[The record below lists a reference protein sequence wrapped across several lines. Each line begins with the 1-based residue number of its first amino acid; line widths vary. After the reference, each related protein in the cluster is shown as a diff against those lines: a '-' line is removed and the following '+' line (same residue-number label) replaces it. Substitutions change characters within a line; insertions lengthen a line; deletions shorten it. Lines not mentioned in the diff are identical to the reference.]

1 MNSDIQQLLTA
12 YVLGE
17 ATPDEAARIEGLL
30 AEDTESGATLRAE
43 RDRLTATIALVQ
55 QHASAD
61 LTLSDTRRADL
72 MAASAGDHTLT
83 PAARVGDTAGGALG
97 GAAGDASASGGG
109 TVIPFHRRPVVS
121 VAAGLFVV
129 AGLGFAY
136 VALRPGGLDS
146 VFERSAMAPQGEIAD
161 DARRDER
168 VADSRRAD
176 RVEGEPAGGLA
187 SAHGFYGKNENAA
200 AGLEGVSETLDAAKG
215 ELARMREVGN
225 GSEVELFDQ
234 LEALGYRVEEPESI
248 VLDPSS
254 NDRDLDAPE
263 SPFNSDQ
270 WNDSIGLGGGAGGGG
285 GTVHSISATAQ
296 GDSPEAASGGTYRGA
311 GDTVPPGSIKALRS
325 GGPTGGFTGNPP
337 TPGSPAQGPVSE
349 FGVPTTTPGPSTP
362 SPSTRAANTSV
373 AYDTNDGH
381 EAGRRA
387 LAGDENDG
395 LKVQFDMSIQVGDP
409 DDELALLAELG
420 YVADDGPTPVVG
432 SSDFYLGDIDVEE
445 DAQLERRR
453 GAFSLGYLGDY
464 DAMRAYEREIL
475 VSKGLE
481 PNDTGLRRL
490 LEGLGYVGAE
500 YAGPVDT
507 PELLE
512 ARWRLFGRTI
522 LEARLD
528 AVLSNCERRPGESV
542 QDMFFRHW
550 GTRPYTRTADD
561 ARSTFAADVDTSSY
575 TLARKMLDNGI
586 LPTAAQ
592 IRPEEWINYFDA
604 ELDQPTDGATFAI
617 TTELT
622 PNPFYPN
629 QLGEQTW
636 FLRVGLQGK
645 VVEDFERSGLALTFV
660 VDTSGS
666 MGDGNRIELVRNAMR
681 QLLTKLD
688 SRDALAIVAFNNTA
702 REVLPMTSATERGRI
717 EAAIGLL
724 GSNGGTNL
732 EAGLVEGYRLA
743 AEGFDSERENRVVLL
758 SDGVGNIGATE
769 QGALLE
775 KVAVQREKLIY
786 LNTIGVGLG
795 NHNDTLLEQLADR
808 GDGVNDYVDT
818 ELEARR
824 AFVENFTGAFQTIAR
839 DVKIQV
845 EFDPTLVQQ
854 YRLIGYENRAVAD
867 RAFKDDRVDG
877 GEVGAG
883 HSVVALYEL
892 RGVQLAASKSTPD
905 YELGR
910 VAVRYKRPGN
920 DPAAEN
926 AVEIGESIAFSDATW
941 VFDAAPIGLRKNVL
955 VARTAEILKRSHHA
969 VGSSLDV
976 LAAQIQS
983 VANATTEEDFR
994 AFAGLFAR
1002 NRAAIGAL
1010 VRPPSPVEAKLD
1022 ELKHVRYSRALEA
1035 ETIGEVDVERLAQ
1048 LDARIAELEE
1058 DVRRLVLDGVTRRT
1072 EAPRAGAG
1080 GPAGGPPTG
1089 GPSPADPPAKEGDGR

>member
-17 ATPDEAARIEGLL
+17 ATPDETTRIEGLL
-30 AEDTESGATLRAE
+30 AEDTDAGASLRAE
-43 RDRLTATIALVQ
+43 SDRLTATIALVQ
-55 QHASAD
+55 THASDA
-61 LTLSDTRRADL
+61 LVLSDARRADL
-72 MAASAGDHTLT
+72 MAQSAGDHTLT
-83 PAARVGDTAGGALG
+83 PAARAAGLGAGGAS
-97 GAAGDASASGGG
+97 AEATSADASGADASGGG
-109 TVIPFHRRPVVS
+109 TVIPFYRRPLVS
-121 VAAGLFVV
+121 VAAGLFIV

-136 VALRPGGLDS
+136 VALEPGGFNA
-146 VFERSAMAPQGEIAD
+146 VFERSAMAPHAGVAE
-161 DARRDER
+161 DA
-168 VADSRRAD
+168 SRAPSRQS
-176 RVEGEPAGGLA
+176 EPMKTG
-187 SAHGFYGKNENAA
+187 A
-200 AGLEGVSETLDAAKG
+200 AGELSDALSFDD
-215 ELARMREVGN
+215 ENPTVGG
-225 GSEVELFDQ
+225 GSVGDTHPHLKER
-234 LEALGYRVEEPESI
+234 LEALGYTSGAERLEGLEELGYIDVASESI
-248 VLDPSS
+248 VHDTRT
-254 NDRDLDAPE
+254 NGRDLDAPE
-263 SPFNSDQ
+263 SPFDSEQ
-270 WNDSIGLGGGAGGGG
+270 WSEAIGLGGGSSGGGG
-285 GTVHSISATAQ
+285 RPAEEPAGSVYSITASDPSD
-296 GDSPEAASGGTYRGA
+296 GKAAKDGGSYRGA
-311 GDTVPPGSIKALRS
+311 GDTVPPGS
-325 GGPTGGFTGNPP
+325 GGPPTQLHNRPPAQGPGGRPTGTAS
-337 TPGSPAQGPVSE
+337 TPGSPPPPTVST
-349 FGVPTTTPGPSTP
+349 FSTP
-362 SPSTRAANTSV
+362 APSPRAANG
-373 AYDTNDGH
+373 A
-381 EAGRRA
+381 
-387 LAGDENDG
+387 
-395 LKVQFDMSIQVGDP
+395 
-409 DDELALLAELG
+409 
-420 YVADDGPTPVVG
+420 
-432 SSDFYLGDIDVEE
+432 VEKLE
-445 DAQLERRR
+445 LERRR
-453 GAFSLGYLGDY
+453 QDLAQVQTDAEEPELVELLMELGYADETVVTGGLVVDEYFLGFDVEAEGRSDGKRGAFSRGYLGDY
-464 DAMRAYEREIL
+464 DAMRAYERELL
-475 VSKGLE
+475 VAQGLE
-481 PNDTGLRRL
+481 PNDAGLRRL
-490 LEGLGYVGAE
+490 LEGLGYVDAE
-500 YAGPVDT
+500 YTGSVDT
-507 PELLE
+507 PEILE
-512 ARWRLFGRTI
+512 ARWRLFGRTV

-528 AVLSNCERRPGESV
+528 AVLASCERRPGESV

-550 GTRPYTRTADD
+550 GTSPYTRTADD

-604 ELDQPTDGATFAI
+604 ELAQPTDGATFAI

-622 PNPFYPN
+622 QNPFYPN
-629 QLGEQTW
+629 QLGEPTW

-743 AEGFDSERENRVVLL
+743 ANGFDSERENRVVLL

-867 RAFKDDRVDG
+867 RAFTDDRVDG

-892 RGVQLAASKSTPD
+892 RGVNLGFSKSTPD
-905 YELGR
+905 YDLGR

-920 DPAAEN
+920 DAAAEN
-926 AVEIGESIAFSDATW
+926 AVEIGNGISFSDATW
-941 VFDAAPIGLRKNVL
+941 SFDAASIGLRKNVL

-976 LAAQIQS
+976 LTAQIEA
-983 VANATTEEDFR
+983 VANATTEEEFR

-1022 ELKHVRYSRALEA
+1022 ELKQVRYERVLEA
-1035 ETIGEVDVERLAQ
+1035 ETIGEPDAEKLAQ
-1048 LDARIAELEE
+1048 LDARIKTLEE
-1058 DVRRLVLDGVTRRT
+1058 NVRRMVLDGVTRVGDRP
-1072 EAPRAGAG
+1072 ASG
-1080 GPAGGPPTG
+1080 GPRGGRPVD
-1089 GPSPADPPAKEGDGR
+1089 GPSPGEPPVEERDGR